1 MSVIKV
7 SSKKE
12 FLSKLIDIVILVKL
26 PQEFSLREREKEFL
40 VNTILLNNEGY
51 SLESG
56 EMVKAICTEMKIKN
70 DDVYNYRNILKKKG
84 WLMQTKDGLQLLMAL
99 DYSDRNIPNEIEFK
113 FTLKTVK

>member
-56 EMVKAICTEMKIKN
+56 EMVKAICAEMKIKN

-113 FTLKTVK
+113 FTLKTTN